1 MKTFTLVLVILLS
14 SILVSAQETTTDS
27 LATSQSNEEARIFP
41 NPVKETLTM
50 SDGTRYVILNLVAK
64 PIIQGYGRKIDLTDL
79 KEGHYFIQIYDGD
92 ILIAT
97 KKFIKE

>member
-1 MKTFTLVLVILLS
+1 MKTFILVLAILFC
-14 SILVSAQETTTDS
+14 SILVSAQETITDS
-27 LATSQSNEEARIFP
+27 LATSQSNKEVRIFP

-64 PIIQGYGRKIDLTDL
+64 PILDGYGRRINLTDL
-79 KEGHYFIQIYDGD
+79 KEGHYFIQIYEGD

>member
-27 LATSQSNEEARIFP
+27 LATSQSNEEVRIFP

-79 KEGHYFIQIYDGD
+79 KEGHYFIQIYNGD

-97 KKFIKE
+97 RKFIKE

>member
-27 LATSQSNEEARIFP
+27 LATSQSNKEVRIFP
-41 NPVKETLTM
+41 NPVKETLAM

-64 PIIQGYGRKIDLTDL
+64 PILDGYGRRINLTDL
-79 KEGHYFIQIYDGD
+79 KEGHYFIQIYEGD

-97 KKFIKE
+97 RKFIKE

>member
-27 LATSQSNEEARIFP
+27 LATSQSNEEVRIFP

-79 KEGHYFIQIYDGD
+79 KEGHYFIQIYNGD

>member
-79 KEGHYFIQIYDGD
+79 KEGHYFIQIYNGD

-97 KKFIKE
+97 RKFIKE